1 MYPFFKRIQM
11 QIRIKEM
18 RKLVDPG
25 LYVKADS
32 MCAIFWIFCTGNLM
46 MYGFIK
52 GVSVDV

>member
-1 MYPFFKRIQM
+1 MDPFLKRIQM